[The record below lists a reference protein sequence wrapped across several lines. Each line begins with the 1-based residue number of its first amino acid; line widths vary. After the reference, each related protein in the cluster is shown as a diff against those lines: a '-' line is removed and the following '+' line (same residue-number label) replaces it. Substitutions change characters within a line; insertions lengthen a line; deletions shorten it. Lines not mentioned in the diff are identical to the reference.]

1 MVALRWLVGC
11 AGGRM
16 VITRA
21 MLHYSHPLSYHLL
34 LPHHSLLEHGAS
46 PLEIGDVDAEVDVR
60 LVGGHLSEAG
70 PVNRD

>member
-1 MVALRWLVGC
+1 
-11 AGGRM
+11 M

-21 MLHYSHPLSYHLL
+21 MLHSHPLRSHLL
-34 LPHHSLLEHGAS
+34 LPHHSLLVHGAS
-46 PLEIGDVDAEVDVR
+46 PLEIGDVDAEVNVR